1 MSKSPMSDQMN
12 SAMAFFGDKVTQA
25 DSANAQAKAHTAAS
39 AGNLNQGVPNH
50 SDHSQRGFTPN

>member
-1 MSKSPMSDQMN
+1 MSDQMN